1 MDAQRINEVSL
12 KKRLRFPEIH
22 SVNSIKEED
31 MKQNNWTRTA
41 LAVLLG
47 TLCCAF
53 TISTNAQVQ
62 TTTSAT
68 AGKTTMQV
76 QLERG
81 TVVLVDGNDLVVQM
95 EDGTIRHFPNIPES
109 AKVNVDGNELGI
121 HDLKPGMKLQRS
133 TITSTT
139 PQTIITVQT
148 VTGKVW
154 HVMPPVSVILTL
166 EDGTNQK
173 FMIPTGQKFTI
184 NGEQVDAFGLKK
196 GMVVTATK
204 VTEVPETHVSH
215 DKYVSGAM
223 PGAAPPSAPPADAP
237 MLIASSKPEP
247 APNNTVAQTLPKTGS
262 DMPLVGL
269 LGLLLVSASL
279 GLKFLRATLSRR

>member
-1 MDAQRINEVSL
+1 MGKAAERINEVSCE
-12 KKRLRFPEIH
+12 KATGVQRNH
-22 SVNSIKEED
+22 SVDSIKEEA
-31 MKQNNWTRTA
+31 MKSGNWTRTA
-41 LAVLLG
+41 LALLG

-53 TISTNAQVQ
+53 VISTNAQVQ
-62 TTTSAT
+62 TTTSTT

-76 QLERG
+76 QVERG

-95 EDGTIRHFPNIPES
+95 EDGTIRHFPNLPES
-109 AKVNVDGNELGI
+109 AKVNVDGNELGV

-139 PQTIITVQT
+139 PQTITTVQT

-173 FMIPTGQKFTI
+173 FNIPTGQQFTI

-204 VTEVPETHVSH
+204 IVEVPETHVSH
-215 DKYVSGAM
+215 EKYVSGTM
-223 PGAAPPSAPPADAP
+223 PAAPPPAPPADVP
-237 MLIASSKPEP
+237 MLIAASP
-247 APNNTVAQTLPKTGS
+247 AETAPTTTLATTLPKTGS

-279 GLKFLRATLSRR
+279 GLKLLRARH

>member
-1 MDAQRINEVSL
+1 
-12 KKRLRFPEIH
+12 
-22 SVNSIKEED
+22 
-31 MKQNNWTRTA
+31 MKSGNWTRTA
-41 LAVLLG
+41 LALLLG
-47 TLCCAF
+47 TLCCALA
-53 TISTNAQVQ
+53 ISTNAQVQ
-62 TTTSAT
+62 TTTSTT

-109 AKVNVDGNELGI
+109 AKVNVDGNELGV

-139 PQTIITVQT
+139 PQTITTVQT

-154 HVMPPVSVILTL
+154 HVMPPVSVILRL

-204 VTEVPETHVSH
+204 IVEVPETHESH
-215 DKYVSGAM
+215 EKYVSGTM
-223 PGAAPPSAPPADAP
+223 PTAPPSAPPAGVP
-237 MLIASSKPEP
+237 MLIASSP
-247 APNNTVAQTLPKTGS
+247 AEAAPTTAVAQVLPKTGS

-279 GLKFLRATLSRR
+279 GLKLLRARH